1 MGGRQSSQGV
11 SGRHHES
18 PNNQGSSRYST
29 ASLDNASL
37 VARPSGSIDFSSDRP
52 VSRRRRRRD
61 RNDQFIEAHSLP
73 SHLFPFV
80 TGMFCFFL
88 FLLFV
93 FQCHAHVNTYYVC
106 LNLQSS
112 RKMIVA
118 NSKIPASPVSVIAFE
133 CWPPDPKHWLEAMVR
148 RVNLLNLRVCLNNW
162 SFFYTSFCK
171 SFIVEWCFW

>member
-1 MGGRQSSQGV
+1 VCKCTNQTPQSAHTLPQQQYNMGGRQSSQGV

-80 TGMFCFFL
+80 TGMFCFL

-118 NSKIPASPVSVIAFE
+118 NSKIPASPVSV
-133 CWPPDPKHWLEAMVR
+133 
-148 RVNLLNLRVCLNNW
+148 LL
-162 SFFYTSFCK
+162 SSH
-171 SFIVEWCFW
+171 CFWMLTPRSKTLTWSDG